1 MSDSDRLA
9 MLLRCSQLLTSSLN
23 LQQVL
28 ENLMGQV
35 VEAIGAERGL
45 ILLRDGPDSDWR
57 VRVAQGLGADALE
70 REDFSIS
77 RGLVER
83 VLRDGKSLLTSDA
96 LMDDRFKQQAS
107 VGLNQLRSI
116 LCVPLL
122 VSRRLMGVI
131 YADHRLA
138 TNAFDSESRGLLEA
152 IAAQASVALENA
164 TLYEENQRLHEEQL
178 AQTRE
183 ELVQASKLAA
193 IGQLAAGVA
202 HEVNNPLGA
211 LLVNLTNLVAFS
223 PDPIYQKR
231 IKLCLGATERCQN
244 IVKNLLTF
252 ARGRGGQA
260 EVFDLSEA
268 VSQTL
273 DLLEADLRLHGVALH
288 RELTPGLRLQANLQA
303 LGQILMNLILNAR
316 QCLQEVQR
324 SPKSIWARTALQGGR
339 VWLEVVDNGPGMTS
353 EIQERIFEPFFTT
366 KPIGTGVGL
375 GLSMVYRLVQENRGE
390 IGVESK
396 PGSGTRFRISFPEVS
411 P

>member
-45 ILLRDGPDSDWR
+45 ILLRDGPEAPWR
-57 VRVAQGLGADALE
+57 VRVAQGLDANALE

-83 VLRDGKSLLTSDA
+83 VFCDGKSVLTSDA
-96 LMDDRFKQQAS
+96 LVDDRFKQQAS

-138 TNAFDSESRGLLEA
+138 TNAFDAESRSLLEA

-211 LLVNLTNLVAFS
+211 LLVNLTNLVSFS
-223 PDPIYQKR
+223 PDPLYQKR
-231 IKLCLGATERCQN
+231 MKLCLGATERCQN

-252 ARGRGGQA
+252 ARGRGG
-260 EVFDLSEA
+260 EEELFELSPA

-273 DLLEADLRLHGVALH
+273 DLLEADLRLHQIVLQ
-288 RELTPGLRLQANLQA
+288 RELSPAISLRANYQA

-316 QCLQEVQR
+316 QSLTEVER
-324 SPKSIWARTALQGGR
+324 SPKSIWVRTMGLQGKIC
-339 VWLEVVDNGPGMTS
+339 LEVVDNGPGMTP

-375 GLSMVYRLVQENRGE
+375 GLSMVYRLVQESRGE
-390 IGVESK
+390 ISVESK
-396 PGSGTRFRISFPEVS
+396 PGSGTRFRILFPETGS
-411 P
+411 